1 MMEELRKVRRKISKR
16 LLEAQR
22 REGSCLP
29 ELRRMERE
37 ARLWWKKEEAARPRA
52 RRKAK

>member
-1 MMEELRKVRRKISKR
+1 MMEELRKVRREISKR
-16 LLEAQR
+16 LLGAEQ

-37 ARLWWKKEEAARPRA
+37 ARAWWKKDQAHRT